1 MGFPLY
7 SLQCL
12 NFRFGNILDPWEM
25 PSNSHI
31 TAHISHRV
39 KVHEKTVLQARQKD
53 TLNNKG

>member
-1 MGFPLY
+1 
-7 SLQCL
+7 
-12 NFRFGNILDPWEM
+12 M

-39 KVHEKTVLQARQKD
+39 KAHEKTVLQARQKD